1 MKRTFVILL
10 FILAT
15 LSVNAVCHPAYGQ
28 QDDPAAR
35 ERTRQRLADLLDKTG
50 PALNMT
56 FSQSTKQPFNYIA
69 SLRTGLVNAESFEIV
84 ISVTA
89 KDTVGFR
96 VYPHYKNGYIN
107 PSRINDGASLMRLL
121 LRLSDRAFLFWG
133 IDETG
138 DIFTG
143 YTFTLES
150 GFPEEAIKIVLRS
163 IVNSDKFVGE
173 MRPFLDAPIADVAE
187 IKPAA
192 PATAP
197 AKKLPAVR
205 RRTPTRRRRR

>member
-69 SLRTGLVNAESFEIV
+69 FLRTGLVNAESFEIV

-173 MRPFLDAPIADVAE
+173 MRPFIDGSSAG
-187 IKPAA
+187 
-192 PATAP
+192 
-197 AKKLPAVR
+197 AVKQ
-205 RRTPTRRRRR
+205 